1 MRAGRKEGLG
11 SPSNRGS
18 GLKTDSAGER
28 RISRAAQVLRKSGDF
43 ERVLRSGYRT
53 ATENFVLR
61 GVRND
66 ESYARLG
73 IIAGRKS
80 APRAV
85 DRNRAKRL
93 IRETFRHFAGQLET
107 HDVAIQ
113 LRGNLRSHVNRAVRE
128 ELHSL
133 SEAYVRRLTKSAEK

>member
-1 MRAGRKEGLG
+1 M
-11 SPSNRGS
+11 
-18 GLKTDSAGER
+18 
-28 RISRAAQVLRKSGDF
+28 LR
-43 ERVLRSGYRT
+43 V
-53 ATENFVLR
+53 A
-61 GVRND
+61 RND

-93 IRETFRHFAGQLET
+93 IREAFRQFADRLGP

-113 LRGNLRSHVNRAVRE
+113 LRGNLRSEVNDAVRE

-133 SEAYVRRLTKSAEK
+133 FEACVRRLDKTAED